1 MPMLMICRRDQPSRD
16 QELST
21 VILLDC
27 IAKID
32 QWMTSNRLKLNAEET
47 ELIWLGT
54 SQQLAQVSSPP
65 VTVGTKDLIPVP
77 FVRELAVALDDLLTK
92 DNHDRKIVRDCF
104 YQLPQNRNIPGSVAF
119 EARSAL

>member
-1 MPMLMICRRDQPSRD
+1 MPMLLICRREQPSRD
-16 QELST
+16 QELAT

-54 SQQLAQVSSPP
+54 RQQLAQVSSHP

-77 FVRELAVALDDLLTK
+77 FVRDLAVVLDDA
-92 DNHDRKIVRDCF
+92 DEG
-104 YQLPQNRNIPGSVAF
+104 QP
-119 EARSAL
+119 